1 MSAGTFKYPCT
12 GCNRTFTW
20 KKEVAGKRGKCKCG
34 QVITVPLHPP
44 QQDEPADD
52 LYALAELS
60 SDAKTAVVD
69 PTPIVLPAAAIAQAA
84 SASPLEYHRPEKA
97 ARTPRSGR
105 VNPNTGEFDDPLRDY
120 IVPAI
125 FIAAGFVGLA
135 LYMMQKMGNGPLVG
149 LAISIAFGFMLVV
162 TLIKTVVLT
171 FAAFPLATY
180 CDVSVGLLRTAVLK
194 IAATILFGDIA
205 ILWIIVAMRS
215 AGMIGKKDD
224 GGPEVWLV
232 NVVILTLIYHLC
244 FWYMFRLSAAD
255 AKFAALMAFVSRLCN
270 FFMTLIVIALAA
282 SIIASRAYPSASQ
295 YIPAT
300 RTPLTIS
307 PGTPL
312 TVQPGQAGPTPMD
325 ELISQQIKQNPFRI
339 KEGYEWCRTGAADD
353 ADKKLV
359 SDLYGAGA
367 DKVYIGGFTLYAR
380 LPADPAKRTGC
391 LDVAHAFR
399 HDHAIPDTAAT
410 NSLNYQYVVINLL
423 GERLQS
429 LHQKNSSPR

>member
-1 MSAGTFKYPCT
+1 MSAAIFKYACT
-12 GCNRTFTW
+12 GCSRTFTW

-44 QQDEPADD
+44 QDEPADD

-60 SDAKTAVVD
+60 SDARTAAVD
-69 PTPIVLPAAAIAQAA
+69 PAPILVPAAAVAQAA
-84 SASPLEYHRPEKA
+84 SAPPLEYHRPEKA
-97 ARTPRSGR
+97 ARTPRSER
-105 VNPNTGEFDDPLRDY
+105 VDPYTGEFYDPFRDY
-120 IVPAI
+120 ISPAI
-125 FIAAGFVGLA
+125 LLAAGFVGLA
-135 LYMMQKMGNGPLVG
+135 LYMMQKMGSGPLVG

-232 NVVILTLIYHLC
+232 NVVILTLLYHLC
-244 FWYMFRLSAAD
+244 FWYMFRLSIAD

-270 FFMTLIVIALAA
+270 FFMTLIVIALAE
-282 SIIASRAYPSASQ
+282 SIIASHAHPSASQ
-295 YIPAT
+295 YIPAK
-300 RTPLTIS
+300 RAPLTIS
-307 PGTPL
+307 PGTPF
-312 TVQPGQAGPTPMD
+312 TVQPGQTGPTAFD
-325 ELISQQIKQNPFRI
+325 ELISQQIKQNPFTI
-339 KEGYEWCRTGAADD
+339 KEGYEWCRTGAAND

-367 DKVYIGGFTLYAR
+367 DKVYVGGLSLYAQM
-380 LPADPAKRTGC
+380 PTDPAKRAAC
-391 LDVAHAFR
+391 QAIAHAFR
-399 HDHAIPDTAAT
+399 HDHALPDSAAA
-410 NSLNYQYVVINLL
+410 NSLNYQYLVINLR
-423 GERLQS
+423 GEHLQS
-429 LHQKNSSPR
+429 LHKKK